1 MGVVRRELI
10 MLAQAK
16 LKEEGIESRVVSM
29 PSWELFEKQ
38 DAAYKEKIF
47 PADIKKRLAVEAGSP
62 LGWHKY
68 VTDEG
73 AIIAM
78 NGFGES
84 APAEELNKVFG
95 FTVENVVAKAKKLL
109 EA

>member
-1 MGVVRRELI
+1 
-10 MLAQAK
+10 
-16 LKEEGIESRVVSM
+16 M

-47 PADIKKRLAVEAGSP
+47 PQALRKRLAVEAAST

-73 AIIAM
+73 AILGI
-78 NGFGES
+78 NTFGHS
-84 APAEELNKVFG
+84 APAEDLFKLFG
-95 FTVENVVAKAKKLL
+95 FTVDNVVIRAKKLL
-109 EA
+109 TENIKK

>member
-1 MGVVRRELI
+1 MQ
-10 MLAQAK
+10 AQATLTEK
-16 LKEEGIESRVVSM
+16 GIASRVVSM

-38 DAAYKEKIF
+38 DEAYKEKIF
-47 PADIKKRLAVEAGSP
+47 PEALKKRLAVEAGSP

-84 APAEELNKVFG
+84 APAEDLFKVFG
-95 FTVENVVAKAKKLL
+95 FTVENVVAKAMELL
-109 EA
+109 NKNSISLSTG